1 MSLKIRAI
9 LVVVIGVVMGF
20 SLSIGGGLL
29 SASKPESKEELAW
42 EQAQLFAEVLEHVK
56 RDYFEPIDDATL
68 LENAIR
74 GMVGDLDP
82 HSEYLN
88 ASEYRDIRISTTGSY
103 TGVGIEVA
111 EINNTIRVI
120 SPIAGSPAA
129 RSGIRSG
136 DELVAVDGL
145 AIESGRLNDAM
156 GRLRGHVGSR
166 VRLSVLRD
174 GAVIEHDLQRQIIR
188 VASVHK
194 ESLNPSYGYIRINQ
208 FSDNTAR
215 ELSLAVDELQEANG
229 GMLDGLV
236 LDLRNNPG
244 GVLDSAVDVSDLFLD
259 SGIIVTADGRSVESR
274 FTRSA
279 HRGDILDGASM
290 MVLVNG
296 GSASASEIVAGAL
309 QDHNRATIIGTATFG
324 KGLVQTVVPL
334 SKGRAIKLTTSRY
347 YTPSGDSIHGIGI
360 TPDVLVEET
369 PGFPD
374 LSLSGGLDREA
385 DTQLAEA
392 LTQLQARAVIDDL
405 GYRLDA
411 GQRAIDLPGPISF
424 AVLPGTPRAR
434 ALAVHAHENGKEV
447 LLHLPLQA
455 TPNDSIHDPLS
466 LNLDMNRREFSDT
479 FEQALISVPFAI
491 GVNSHRGSMLT
502 RHPGHM
508 QWLMD
513 EIQARD
519 NLFFID
525 SYTTHE
531 SVALQRNGH

>member
-9 LVVVIGVVMGF
+9 LVVVIGVVMGL

-29 SASKPESKEELAW
+29 SASKPASKEELAW

-82 HSEYLN
+82 HSEYLDAN
-88 ASEYRDIRISTTGSY
+88 EYRDIRISTTGSY

-111 EINNTIRVI
+111 EIDNTIRVI

-145 AIESGRLNDAM
+145 AIDGGRIQDAM
-156 GRLRGHVGSR
+156 GRLRGQAGSK
-166 VRLSVLRD
+166 VSLSVLRD
-174 GAVIEHDLQRQIIR
+174 GAVIEHELQRQVIR

-194 ESLNPSYGYIRINQ
+194 EFLNPSYGYVRVSQ
-208 FSDNTAR
+208 FSDNTAH
-215 ELSLAVDELQEANG
+215 ELTLAVDELQEAHG
-229 GMLDGLV
+229 GMLQGLV

-259 SGIIVTADGRSVESR
+259 SGVIVTADGRSMESR

-374 LSLSGGLDREA
+374 LSLSGNLDREA
-385 DTQLAEA
+385 DSQLAEA
-392 LTQLQARAVIDDL
+392 LEQLQPRAVMHSN
-405 GYRLDA
+405 A
-411 GQRAIDLPGPISF
+411 
-424 AVLPGTPRAR
+424 
-434 ALAVHAHENGKEV
+434 K
-447 LLHLPLQA
+447 
-455 TPNDSIHDPLS
+455 
-466 LNLDMNRREFSDT
+466 
-479 FEQALISVPFAI
+479 
-491 GVNSHRGSMLT
+491 
-502 RHPGHM
+502 
-508 QWLMD
+508 
-513 EIQARD
+513 
-519 NLFFID
+519 
-525 SYTTHE
+525 
-531 SVALQRNGH
+531 